1 MRFCG
6 SNVPNLNKAFFSDS
20 HPRLGVSPLLAT
32 SPWGNPNYLL
42 VKVLVAVL
50 KRKSPGLAG
59 DMRIAMA
66 HAVHLKMGS
75 LWGHP

>member
-1 MRFCG
+1 M
-6 SNVPNLNKAFFSDS
+6 
-20 HPRLGVSPLLAT
+20 SPLLAT